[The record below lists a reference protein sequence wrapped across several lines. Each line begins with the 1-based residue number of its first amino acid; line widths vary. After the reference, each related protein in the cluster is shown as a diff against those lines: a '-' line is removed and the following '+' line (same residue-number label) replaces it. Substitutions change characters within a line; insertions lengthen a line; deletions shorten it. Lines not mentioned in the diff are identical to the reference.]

1 MSPKDRRRA
10 VELLKVHGLSERR
23 ACQLASA
30 PRSTVRYQSIKPKDT
45 ELRQRIKEL
54 ADRHRRFGHPR
65 IHILLRREGFGAN
78 HKKTHRIYCEERL
91 QVRKR
96 KPKRRTAIA
105 RQPMIIPDAVN
116 ERWSMDF
123 LHDQLSNGRRIRVL
137 NVIDDYSRQC
147 LASIVDTSISGAR
160 VARELDKLIAWHGRP
175 LGIVCDNGTEF
186 TSMAMFDWSKR
197 TGVGL
202 HFIRPGKPNEN
213 AFVESFNGRQR
224 DECMNENLFS
234 TLTEARDIIEGWRKH
249 YNQQRP
255 HSALNWLTPDEYVA
269 KKSNQIDKAA

>member
-1 MSPKDRRRA
+1 M
-10 VELLKVHGLSERR
+10 
-23 ACQLASA
+23 
-30 PRSTVRYQSIKPKDT
+30 
-45 ELRQRIKEL
+45 RQRLRDL

-65 IHILLRREGFGAN
+65 LHILLRREGFRAN
-78 HKKTHRIYCEERL
+78 HKKTHRLYCEEKL

-96 KPKRRTAIA
+96 KQKRRTAVM
-105 RQPMIIPDAVN
+105 RQPMTVPTKIN
-116 ERWSMDF
+116 MRWSMDF

-147 LASIVDTSISGAR
+147 LASIVDTSISGVR
-160 VARELDKLIAWHGRP
+160 VARELDRLITWHGRP
-175 LGIVCDNGTEF
+175 HSIVCDNGTEF

-213 AFVESFNGRQR
+213 ALIESFNGRQR

-234 TLTEARDIIEGWRKH
+234 TLAEARHIIEDLEASL
-249 YNQQRP
+249 QRIQAP
-255 HSALNWLTPDEYVA
+255 FGPELAHTKRIRNRRATRNRHCGMKMPTLKN
-269 KKSNQIDKAA
+269 

>member
-1 MSPKDRRRA
+1 MKA
-10 VELLKVHGLSERR
+10 FGLSERR
-23 ACQLASA
+23 ACRLAQA
-30 PRSTVRYQSIKPKDT
+30 NRSTVRYRSVKPEDIV
-45 ELRQRIKEL
+45 LRTRIKDL

-65 IHILLRREGFGAN
+65 IHILLRREGFRAN

-96 KPKRRTAIA
+96 KPKRRTAVA
-105 RQPMIIPDAVN
+105 RHPMAMPCGLG

-147 LASIVDTSISGAR
+147 LASVVDTSISGAR
-160 VARELDKLIAWHGRP
+160 VARELDRLITWHGRP
-175 LGIVCDNGTEF
+175 LNIVCDNGTEF

-197 TGVGL
+197 TGIGL
-202 HFIRPGKPNEN
+202 RFIRPGKPNEN

-234 TLTEARDIIEGWRKH
+234 TLWEARQIVEQWRQH
-249 YNQQRP
+249 YNQHRP
-255 HSALNWLTPDEYVA
+255 HSALNWLTPDEFA
-269 KKSNQIDKAA
+269 ARKSSEMDRAA

>member
-1 MSPKDRRRA
+1 M
-10 VELLKVHGLSERR
+10 ELLKAHGLSERR
-23 ACQLASA
+23 ACKLTAS
-30 PRSTVRYQSIKPKDT
+30 PRSTVRYRSIKPKDAV
-45 ELRQRIKEL
+45 LRQRIKEL

-96 KPKRRTAIA
+96 KSKRRTAIA
-105 RQPMIIPDAVN
+105 RQPMVIPDVVN

-147 LASIVDTSISGAR
+147 LASVVDTSISGVR
-160 VARELDKLIAWHGRP
+160 VARELDRLIAWNGRP
-175 LGIVCDNGTEF
+175 LNIVCDNGTEF

-202 HFIRPGKPNEN
+202 QFIRPGKPNEN
-213 AFVESFNGRQR
+213 AFIESFNGRQR
-224 DECMNENLFS
+224 DECMNESLFS
-234 TLTEARDIIEGWRKH
+234 TLQEARGIIEEWRQN
-249 YNQQRP
+249 YNQYRP
-255 HSALNWLTPDEYVA
+255 HSALNWLTPDEFAAA
-269 KKSNQIDKAA
+269 KNSEMDKAA

>member
-1 MSPKDRRRA
+1 
-10 VELLKVHGLSERR
+10 VELLKVFGLSERH
-23 ACQLASA
+23 ACRLVQAH
-30 PRSTVRYQSIKPKDT
+30 RSTVRYQSIKSKDPV
-45 ELRQRIKEL
+45 LRQRIKEL

-65 IHILLRREGFGAN
+65 IHILLRREGFRAN
-78 HKKTHRIYCEERL
+78 HKRTHRIYCEERL

-105 RQPMIIPDAVN
+105 RQPMVVPRTVN

-160 VARELDKLIAWHGRP
+160 VARELDKLITWHGRP
-175 LGIVCDNGTEF
+175 LHIVCDNGTEF

-197 TGVGL
+197 IGVGL
-202 HFIRPGKPNEN
+202 QFIRPGKPNEN

-224 DECMNENLFS
+224 DECMNESLFS
-234 TLTEARDIIEGWRKH
+234 TLGEARDIIEKWRHH
-249 YNQQRP
+249 YNQFRP
-255 HSALNWLTPDEYVA
+255 HSALNWLAPNEFADLKGSEM
-269 KKSNQIDKAA
+269 DKAA